1 MKSDF
6 LQPRFDGARF
16 SDHTLPLEVAR
27 DLVAYERLVL
37 ELAKR
42 LFLTDHPERQRVPKG
57 FGADFHL
64 HLERIDDG
72 CARPLLALV
81 AAGALALGDGANAY
95 FERARDL
102 ITECI
107 GAPEGQLPPDFPSD
121 LLIHFNQIGGS
132 LRPDESMEFP
142 KEGGQMAVL
151 NPARRKNLVLAGA
164 TVYER
169 QIDLNGPIV
178 EANWEKSSFQMRLAD
193 GTLVTVPMPDSFHPE
208 ARSSGGRL
216 RDHVTVKGFASYDS
230 WDRLQKVVS
239 VNSLEVQ
246 KDFHL
251 ATRFDELR
259 SLESGWHDGAGIA
272 PDKEALDQV
281 ADRLVG
287 HFPESLPLPAIV
299 PTPEGNLLL
308 EWNSTG
314 DPSLDI
320 CLPDMTAEFHAFR
333 DEADVEESFT
343 LAAPDEWKRLFATL
357 AKNIQHPGA

>member
-6 LQPRFDGARF
+6 LQPRFDGVRF

-42 LFLTDHPERQRVPKG
+42 LFLADHPERQRVPKG

-72 CARPLLALV
+72 SARPLLALV
-81 AAGALALGDGANAY
+81 AAGALALGDGANSY
-95 FERARDL
+95 FEKARDL

-107 GAPEGQLPPDFPSD
+107 GAPDGQLPANFPSE
-121 LLIHFNQIGGS
+121 LLIHFNQIGSS
-132 LRPDESMEFP
+132 LRPDETMEFP
-142 KEGGQMAVL
+142 KGGGQVAIL
-151 NPARRKNLVLAGA
+151 NPERRKNLVLAA
-164 TVYER
+164 STVYER

-193 GTLVTVPMPDSFHPE
+193 GSLVTVPMPEGFHPQ
-208 ARSSGGRL
+208 ARSHGGRL

-230 WDRLQKVVS
+230 WDKLQKVVS
-239 VNSLEVQ
+239 VDSLEVQ
-246 KDFHL
+246 KDFLL

-259 SLESGWHDGAGIA
+259 CLESGWYDGAGIA

-287 HFPESLPLPAIV
+287 HFPESLALPAII
-299 PTPEGNLLL
+299 PTPEGNLLM
-308 EWNSTG
+308 EWNIEG

-320 CLPDMTAEFHAFR
+320 SLPNMAAEFHAFR
-333 DEADVEESFT
+333 DGADVEESFALT
-343 LAAPDEWKRLFATL
+343 ESDEWKRLFAVL
-357 AKNIQHPGA
+357 ARNIQHHGA

>member
-16 SDHTLPLEVAR
+16 SEHTLPLDVAR

-64 HLERIDDG
+64 HLQRIDDG

-81 AAGALALGDGANAY
+81 AAGALSLGDGANGY

-107 GAPEGQLPPDFPSD
+107 GASEGQLPADFPSD
-121 LLIHFNQIGGS
+121 LLIHFNQIGSS
-132 LRPDESMEFP
+132 LRPDETMEFP
-142 KEGGQMAVL
+142 IGGGRVATL
-151 NPARRKNLVLAGA
+151 NPARRKNLVLAAA

-169 QIDLNGPIV
+169 PIELNGPIV

-193 GTLVTVPMPDSFHPE
+193 GTLVTVPMPESFHPQ
-208 ARSSGGRL
+208 ARSYGGRV

-230 WDRLQKVVS
+230 WDKLQKVVS
-239 VNSLEVQ
+239 VDSLEVQ

-251 ATRFDELR
+251 AARFDELR

-272 PDKEALDQV
+272 PNKEALDQI

-308 EWNSTG
+308 EWNSPG

-320 CLPDMTAEFHAFR
+320 SLADMTAEFHAFR
-333 DEADVEESFT
+333 EETDVEESFA
-343 LAAPDEWKRLFATL
+343 LASPDEWKRLFAAL
-357 AKNIQHPGA
+357 AKNIQHHSA